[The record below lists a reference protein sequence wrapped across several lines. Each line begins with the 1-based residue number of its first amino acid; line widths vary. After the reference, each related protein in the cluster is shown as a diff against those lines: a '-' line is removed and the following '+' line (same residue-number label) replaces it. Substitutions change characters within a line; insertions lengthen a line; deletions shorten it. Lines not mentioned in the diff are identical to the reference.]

1 MGVKRKFCWSRM
13 EVLLVRKGTLLNH
26 IGQFR
31 EYRWSG
37 RGEVVH
43 IGRKWKFFSFF
54 GCFLFFVGQKR
65 NFWYFLL
72 INIKNKRAYWTN
84 WTFELDKKYNFV
96 GLK

>member
-37 RGEVVH
+37 RGVYA
-43 IGRKWKFFSFF
+43 
-54 GCFLFFVGQKR
+54 LVGQKR
-65 NFWYFLL
+65 DFL
-72 INIKNKRAYWTN
+72 
-84 WTFELDKKYNFV
+84 
-96 GLK
+96 GLKISDMSTSLDRKGSHGAFPYK